1 MLAGR
6 IWLPAPHHL
15 PLLRS
20 LVRLRLLVPP
30 QVRLLAGPGSAE
42 GFETANLLHLLVLLL
57 HQYSQLFSLLR
68 DVLLFLLQLVLV
80 RDLLTVELGLQE
92 LELLMHRSQVVE
104 KVFVGL
110 GVAVVEDLNESL
122 CLATVCQ

>member
-1 MLAGR
+1 
-6 IWLPAPHHL
+6 
-15 PLLRS
+15 
-20 LVRLRLLVPP
+20 
-30 QVRLLAGPGSAE
+30 
-42 GFETANLLHLLVLLL
+42 
-57 HQYSQLFSLLR
+57 
-68 DVLLFLLQLVLV
+68 VLLFLLQLVLV

-122 CLATVCQ
+122 CLAAVCQ